1 MTLYASRG
9 KYLQILLYLEED
21 FDAASTFSEY
31 TIDKVLG
38 EGGFGKVLLGI
49 HKKTG
54 E

>member
-1 MTLYASRG
+1 MHLEVITPLYF
-9 KYLQILLYLEED
+9 LEED

-31 TIDKVLG
+31 KIDKVLG